1 MIKHTDTP
9 YRMARKIGT
18 ASGLL
23 SISYGYL
30 TKVQY
35 GQIFGKCTAMLS
47 WTT

>member
-9 YRMARKIGT
+9 YRIALKIGT

-30 TKVQY
+30 AKVRY
-35 GQIFGKCTAMLS
+35 GQSFGKCTTMLS